1 MRLLGGL
8 LFAVGVAPLLQLT
21 RAQAPDGGIP
31 SATRNVWTRFAEE
44 DVSDVGVGEVHPIA
58 SDEEEIEQELVAALE
73 SDPQATVVV
82 QIGLGE
88 LLCDSLEDASDSTL
102 LRFNISSTEAV
113 IAERTSYSSI
123 DGNVFPDGETR
134 KIWMGEVVDPEPPA
148 GSAPRTVSMTW
159 TDPCGVESFLLSV
172 VSHNNDGSTSI
183 VRSIPCAAGSSSE
196 VCMVELAVVFND
208 GDSAVDST
216 SADIDDDDFESVT
229 LENPGESVEEQEGR
243 MLKTIR
249 APTKSGGKESLHS
262 RGSPGSRELQS
273 DTQIDFLV
281 LYTPEAYLLRSGTES
296 QLLSM
301 IGAAVDPMNLATSN
315 SEIELDFNLVGVEQ
329 LPYNQMLDDTTDYN
343 PELEAMTGNAAVAA
357 LRDQYE
363 ADLVLLVGYF
373 PNTCGLGWI
382 FNFNEALGFSLMDS
396 ICFLNWTQT
405 HEFGHNLGCRHDR
418 DNSNTG
424 TTEYGHG
431 LRYCTGTPQYRTV
444 MTYWNDCT
452 GAELINYF
460 SNPDVEYLGQPTG
473 TATENNAQTVK
484 DNMVDVSLF
493 RPLICSDGE
502 ACASCLAAGT
512 PASVGDGI
520 CDA

>member
-1 MRLLGGL
+1 MRLFGGFL
-8 LFAVGVAPLLQLT
+8 LAVGVASLLQLT
-21 RAQAPDGGIP
+21 RAQAPGGGIP
-31 SATRNVWTRFAEE
+31 SATRHVWTRFAEE

-102 LRFNISSTEAV
+102 LRFNISSTETV

-159 TDPCGVESFLLSV
+159 TDPCGVESFLLTV

-208 GDSAVDST
+208 EDSAGVST
-216 SADIDDDDFESVT
+216 SADDDDDFESVSVD
-229 LENPGESVEEQEGR
+229 NPGESAEEQESR
-243 MLKTIR
+243 TLKAIR

-262 RGSPGSRELQS
+262 RGSPGSRVLES
-273 DTQIDFLV
+273 DIQIDFLV
-281 LYTPEAYLLRSGTES
+281 VYTPEAYSMRSWPEPYLMST
-296 QLLSM
+296 
-301 IGAAVDPMNLATSN
+301 IAAGVGPMNLATSN
-315 SEIELDFNLVGVEQ
+315 SDIALDFNLVHVEQ
-329 LPYNQMLDDTTDYN
+329 LPYELSIRDTSDYE
-343 PELEAMTGNAAVAA
+343 PELREMTDNAAMAA

-382 FNFNEALGFSLMDS
+382 FNGSERFGFSLMDS
-396 ICFLNWTQT
+396 LCFDNWTQT
-405 HEFGHNLGCRHDR
+405 HEFGHNLGCRHNR
-418 DNSNTG
+418 ENTNTG
-424 TTEYGHG
+424 MTDYGHG
-431 LRYCTGTPQYRTV
+431 MRYCSGTPQYRTV
-444 MTYWNDCT
+444 MTYPNDCF
-452 GAELINYF
+452 GAELINHF

-473 TATENNAQTVK
+473 TASENNAQTVK
-484 DNMVDVSLF
+484 DNMVAVSLF
-493 RPLICSDGE
+493 RSSTCSGGE
-502 ACASCLAAGT
+502 PC
-512 PASVGDGI
+512 
-520 CDA
+520 

>member
-31 SATRNVWTRFAEE
+31 SATRSVWTRFAEE

-82 QIGLGE
+82 HIGLGE

-102 LRFNISSTEAV
+102 LRFNISSTETV

-123 DGNVFPDGETR
+123 DGNIFPDGETR
-134 KIWMGEVVDPEPPA
+134 KTWMGEVVDPEPPA

-159 TDPCGVESFLLSV
+159 TNPCGVESFLLTV

-208 GDSAVDST
+208 GDSAVDSI
-216 SADIDDDDFESVT
+216 SADNDDDDFESMT
-229 LENPGESVEEQEGR
+229 LENPGESVEGQEGR

-249 APTKSGGKESLHS
+249 APTKSVGKESLHS
-262 RGSPGSRELQS
+262 RGSPGSRELQAGN
-273 DTQIDFLV
+273 T
-281 LYTPEAYLLRSGTES
+281 
-296 QLLSM
+296 
-301 IGAAVDPMNLATSN
+301 
-315 SEIELDFNLVGVEQ
+315 Q
-329 LPYNQMLDDTTDYN
+329 LPYDQMLDDTTDYG
-343 PELEAMTGNAAVAA
+343 PELDAMTGNAAVAA
-357 LRDQYE
+357 LRDEHE

-373 PNTCGLGWI
+373 PNTCGRGWI

-396 ICFLNWTQT
+396 ICFSNWTQT
-405 HEFGHNLGCRHDR
+405 HEIGHNLGCRHDR

-424 TTEYGHG
+424 MTAYGHG
-431 LRYCTGTPQYRTV
+431 LRYCTGIPQ
-444 MTYWNDCT
+444 
-452 GAELINYF
+452 
-460 SNPDVEYLGQPTG
+460 
-473 TATENNAQTVK
+473 
-484 DNMVDVSLF
+484 
-493 RPLICSDGE
+493 
-502 ACASCLAAGT
+502 
-512 PASVGDGI
+512 
-520 CDA
+520 

>member
-1 MRLLGGL
+1 MRPIGGL
-8 LFAVGVAPLLQLT
+8 LLAVGAAALIRRT
-21 RAQAPDGGIP
+21 RAQVPGGGIP
-31 SATRNVWTRFAEE
+31 SAARHVWTRFAEE
-44 DVSDVGVGEVHPIA
+44 GVSDVGVGEVHPIA
-58 SDEEEIEQELVAALE
+58 SDEEQIEEELVAALE

-88 LLCDSLEDASDSTL
+88 LLCDSLEDAPDSTF
-102 LRFNISSTEAV
+102 LRFNVSSTEAV
-113 IAERTSYSSI
+113 IAERTSYSSV
-123 DGNVFPDGETR
+123 DGNIFPDGETR

-159 TDPCGVESFLLSV
+159 TEPCSVESFLLTV

-183 VRSIPCAAGSSSE
+183 VKSIPCAAGSSSE

-208 GDSAVDST
+208 GDSAVVST
-216 SADIDDDDFESVT
+216 SADDDDFEKVD
-229 LENPGESVEEQEGR
+229 LGNPGESAEELESR

-249 APTKSGGKESLHS
+249 APTKPGWKESLHS
-262 RGSPGSRELQS
+262 RGSPSSRELQS
-273 DTQIDFLV
+273 GSAQIDFLV
-281 LYTPEAYLLRSGTES
+281 VYTPEAYASRGWSET

-301 IGAAVDPMNLATSN
+301 IAAAVGPMNQATSN
-315 SEIELDFNLVGVEQ
+315 SDIELDFNLVHVEQ
-329 LPYNQMLDDTTDYN
+329 LPYDQLSPFTLDYG
-343 PELEAMTGNAAVAA
+343 PELDAMTENAAVAA
-357 LRDQYE
+357 LRDLHE

-373 PNTCGLGWI
+373 PFTCGLGWI
-382 FNFNEALGFSLMDS
+382 FNDDERLGYSLMDS
-396 ICFLNWTQT
+396 LCFENWTQT

-418 DNSNTG
+418 GNSDTG
-424 TTEYGHG
+424 MTAYGHG
-431 LRYCTGTPQYRTV
+431 LRYCTGTPQFRTV
-444 MTYWNDCT
+444 MTYSNDCS

-493 RPLICSDGE
+493 RPLICADGE
-502 ACASCLAAGT
+502 SCASCLATGT